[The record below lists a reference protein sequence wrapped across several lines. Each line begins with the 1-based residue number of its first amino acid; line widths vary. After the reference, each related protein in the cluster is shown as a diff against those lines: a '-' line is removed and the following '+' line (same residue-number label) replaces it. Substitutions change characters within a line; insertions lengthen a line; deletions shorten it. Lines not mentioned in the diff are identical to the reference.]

1 MLRQDYILRMIQ
13 QLAQAVA
20 RLTARAKTEDP
31 AVVRGEL
38 DEALKDLTGLDFDV
52 LDSLPLAA
60 VLQVLEADNDP
71 NPARILAIAE
81 CSFIRARLA
90 DAADQNETALRA
102 RVMALTL
109 YLETFTLFRHE
120 ALAEAENRAERLL
133 TDLETVDLPRDTI
146 LRLFRYRSATGR
158 FAEAEN
164 ALFELV
170 ERGLANSA
178 VVAEG
183 QEFYRRLLDLED
195 AQLEAGKLPRDEV
208 IDGQAELEA
217 AVNDN

>member
-20 RLTARAKTEDP
+20 RLTAKARTEEP
-31 AVVRGEL
+31 AAVHAEL
-38 DEALKDLTGLDFDV
+38 HDALKDLTGLDFDV

-90 DAADQNETALRA
+90 DAADQVDIALRA

-120 ALAEAENRAERLL
+120 ALAEAEKRAEDLL
-133 TDLETVDLPRDTI
+133 ADLGGIDLPRDTI

-158 FAEAEN
+158 FADAEN
-164 ALFELV
+164 SLFDLV
-170 ERGLANSA
+170 DRGLANSA
-178 VVAEG
+178 VIGEG
-183 QEFYRRLLDLED
+183 QKFYRRLLDLED
-195 AQLEAGKLPRDEV
+195 AQLAAGELPRDEV
-208 IDGQAELEA
+208 IEGQAELEVA
-217 AVNDN
+217 SVGS